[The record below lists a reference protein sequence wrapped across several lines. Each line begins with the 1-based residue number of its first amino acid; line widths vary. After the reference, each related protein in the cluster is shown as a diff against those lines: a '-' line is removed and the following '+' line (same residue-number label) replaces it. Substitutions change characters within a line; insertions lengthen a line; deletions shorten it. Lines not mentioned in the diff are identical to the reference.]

1 MTGSLEHG
9 IPVSYMPL
17 QFLPCPKQGL
27 AEKIPE
33 RSEDDFLQPTRKGC
47 LSATR
52 QKAIF
57 AWKNLEYL
65 RMDDGRT
72 TVQLKGIKNGITL
85 DGYSRC

>member
-1 MTGSLEHG
+1 MIFCS
-9 IPVSYMPL
+9 
-17 QFLPCPKQGL
+17 
-27 AEKIPE
+27 
-33 RSEDDFLQPTRKGC
+33 QPARAA

-72 TVQLKGIKNGITL
+72 TVQL
-85 DGYSRC
+85 RE

>member
-1 MTGSLEHG
+1 MILNGFKFDMTGSLERG

-17 QFLPCPKQGL
+17 QFFCLVQSKAWRKKYRNEVRMIFC
-27 AEKIPE
+27 
-33 RSEDDFLQPTRKGC
+33 SQPARAA

-65 RMDDGRT
+65 RMDDDRT
-72 TVQLKGIKNGITL
+72 TVQL
-85 DGYSRC
+85 RE